1 MIFFARTKPSKLNKK
16 FPNFNG
22 LAYRQ
27 KTTAKNKD
35 SFVFITVLSTNY
47 LTFTVTLNC
56 VSAAPLLLF
65 VTLNLFQGLV
75 VKPL

>member
-22 LAYRQ
+22 LTYRQ

-35 SFVFITVLSTNY
+35 SFVNELSDFYSHPERCCCRPALPLCHPELVSGSAVL
-47 LTFTVTLNC
+47 C
-56 VSAAPLLLF
+56 C
-65 VTLNLFQGLV
+65 
-75 VKPL
+75 